1 MSGTNYIKQMED
13 STMLHKIQSWLD
25 DEIAMSRCLTEKEIT
40 SNDDAISY
48 GRTEM
53 AKALLTY
60 IEKIKDAR

>member
-1 MSGTNYIKQMED
+1 MNEKLITVNLPLE
-13 STMLHKIQSWLD
+13 KIQTWLD
-25 DEIAMSRCLTEKEIT
+25 DEIAMSRCLEEDEVTDI
-40 SNDDAISY
+40 DDAISY